1 MFEAHIYL
9 VVVTSK
15 ENSFFALAF
24 HRLGAK
30 AEARGYRMLSWAQ
43 SFLGWGKQ
51 TLHLDIEKLVEDQSS
66 RLKTMLMKNAKH
78 KKNIDHCH

>member
-15 ENSFFALAF
+15 ENSFFVLAF

-30 AEARGYRMLSWAQ
+30 AEARGYLILSWAQ

-51 TLHLDIEKLVEDQSS
+51 TLHLDIKKVTEVQPSGLE
-66 RLKTMLMKNAKH
+66 TILMKNTKH
-78 KKNIDHCH
+78 

>member
-1 MFEAHIYL
+1 MFEAQIYL

-15 ENSFFALAF
+15 ENSFFVLAF

-30 AEARGYRMLSWAQ
+30 AEARGYLILSWAE

-51 TLHLDIEKLVEDQSS
+51 TLHLDIGKLMKEQPS
-66 RLKTMLMKNAKH
+66 RLKTIL
-78 KKNIDHCH
+78 DGCFTV